1 MSLLLETATRYG
13 AVTKSDTTALQ
24 FKALYVG
31 GTGNVVVRTGGAD
44 STAVT
49 FAGVP
54 AGAILW
60 VSGNRVM
67 NATTATNI
75 VWLDW

>member
-31 GTGNVVVRTGGAD
+31 GTGNVVVRTGGTD

-49 FAGVP
+49 FAAVP
-54 AGAILW
+54 AGATLW

>member
-1 MSLLLETATRYG
+1 MSFLFETATRYG
-13 AVTKSDTTALQ
+13 AVTKSDTTALK

-31 GTGNVVVRTGGAD
+31 GTGSVVVQRGAGD
-44 STAVT
+44 ETAVT

-54 AGAILW
+54 AGAVLY
-60 VSGNRVM
+60 VTGNRVM
-67 NATTATNI
+67 AATSATNI